1 MNARQVTAIQKEQL
15 VLDYLEELL
24 QKDKGRL
31 LRMMSYLKNRI
42 LEEEE
47 MGDGRKMSLNVL
59 NMGRHKEK
67 ELTPAQKEVFL
78 VIDEFW
84 KKYGFAPSIDD
95 VMYIT
100 GEKGRGNV
108 ARKMWRLVELGLCKG
123 IKGKVRSI
131 RPTYIKARHI
141 E

>member
-1 MNARQVTAIQKEQL
+1 
-15 VLDYLEELL
+15 
-24 QKDKGRL
+24 
-31 LRMMSYLKNRI
+31 
-42 LEEEE
+42 
-47 MGDGRKMSLNVL
+47 MSLNVS
-59 NMGRHKEK
+59 NMGRRKEK
-67 ELTPAQKEVFL
+67 EVTPAQREVFL
-78 VIDEFW
+78 IIDEFW